1 MEPIMDEQTLFKHLP
16 ELEGQ
21 LGVEHV
27 KPLLDRISVQVLQDG
42 EVLLHDQALADAL
55 YLVLSGSLRLSLE
68 VGAHSMQLGDIGPG
82 NWVGEVAY
90 FSGERIASCTV
101 TAAGETEVARLSY
114 QDFDALMAEDSVVV
128 CRLTHGFVQMLM
140 RRLRGTAN
148 NPIVDPKGEM
158 FLLGD
163 LSVPWNDLSQ
173 QPHGVID
180 FLKTLLGVH

>member
-1 MEPIMDEQTLFKHLP
+1 MDEQTLFKHLP

-68 VGAHSMQLGDIGPG
+68 VGAHAMQLGDIGPG

-90 FSGERIASCTV
+90 FSGERMASCTV
-101 TAAGETEVARLSY
+101 TASGETEVARLSY
-114 QDFDALMAEDSVVV
+114 QDFDALMVEDSVVV

-158 FLLGD
+158 LLLGD
-163 LSVPWNDLSQ
+163 LSVPWDDLSQ